1 MSRLRNAVLAA
12 LLAACSPALAGQST
26 QIGIGTPLTPEEIA
40 RWDIAVRPDGRG
52 LPPGSGTAKQGD
64 PIYQEKCAACHGEFG
79 EGAGRWPQ
87 LVGGQGTLTSDN
99 PAKTPGSYWPYA
111 TTLFDYIRRAMPFGA
126 GQSLSNDEV
135 YAITAY
141 LLAEEGIIAAD
152 AVVDA
157 RSLPA
162 IAMPNRDGFIDDPR
176 PDVPKA
182 AVVEL
187 CMTNCAEKVTITG
200 HARKIDVTPDRQAAA
215 RGE

>member
-1 MSRLRNAVLAA
+1 MSRLHDAVLAA
-12 LLAACSPALAGQST
+12 LLTACSPALAGQST
-26 QIGIGTPLTPEEIA
+26 QIGIGTPLTAEEIA
-40 RWDIAVRPDGRG
+40 RWDIAVRPDGKG

-126 GQSLSNDEV
+126 GQSLSDDEV

-182 AVVEL
+182 AVAEP